1 MDRNEFYK
9 EGNKVLTEKEY
20 NEVSGTFEK
29 VENACN
35 DLVCELR
42 EAITNVMEILW
53 KKRSGTELIT
63 KSFTLINRFGDITIT
78 EHSEVID
85 GGGEIS
91 LDDINSIDKLMDIVA
106 EII

>member
-42 EAITNVMEILW
+42 DAINDVMQILFA
-53 KKRSGTELIT
+53 KRSSTELKT
-63 KSFTLINRFGDITIT
+63 KNYTLINRFGDIG
-78 EHSEVID
+78 VIKNGD
-85 GGGEIS
+85 DEEIS
-91 LDDINSIDKLMDIVA
+91 IDDINSLDTMLDIVA

>member
-20 NEVSGTFEK
+20 NVVSGTFEK

-35 DLVCELR
+35 NLVCELR
-42 EAITNVMEILW
+42 TTIGDVMEILFA
-53 KKRSGTELIT
+53 KRNSTELKT
-63 KSFTLINRFGDITIT
+63 RNYTLINRFGDIGVIKNNDD
-78 EHSEVID
+78 EVSI
-85 GGGEIS
+85 
-91 LDDINSIDKLMDIVA
+91 DDINSLDTMLDIVA

>member
-9 EGNKVLTEKEY
+9 DGNKVLTEKEY
-20 NEVSGTFEK
+20 NVVNGTFEK

-42 EAITNVMEILW
+42 TTIGDVMEILFA
-53 KKRSGTELIT
+53 KRSSTELKT
-63 KSFTLINRFGDITIT
+63 KNYTLINRFGDIG
-78 EHSEVID
+78 VIKNGD
-85 GGGEIS
+85 GEEIS
-91 LDDINSIDKLMDIVA
+91 IDDINSLDTMLDIVA